1 LQVGYYPAQI
11 SRFFFLKY
19 LIQRIKLTNLEVTLA
34 CLATIDKEKLMK
46 FIDQIDLRGKRVLF
60 RFDFNVPLDSS
71 QNITDDIRIRAI
83 LPSLNYALDE
93 SARVIII
100 SHLGRPKGKLIPEM
114 SLAPVAKRLSRLL
127 GKEVLMAGDCV
138 GPDAE
143 KMLQKLEPGN
153 VMMLE
158 NLRFHKEEEAN
169 DNEFAKKLAAF
180 ADVYIDDAFGNA
192 HRAHAS
198 NVGITKY
205 VKVCGAGFLMKKELN
220 YFQKKL
226 EKPARPFVAII
237 GGSKVSDKLSTLI
250 NLIKRVDKM
259 IIGGGM
265 AFTFLKAQGIET
277 GKSLVED
284 HLIPQA
290 REILEQAQKLGVKLY
305 LPLDCVVAQ
314 SKTAEA
320 VTKIVPVQEIF
331 PNWMG
336 LDIGPATITLFR
348 EVLSNAKTI
357 VWNGPMGVFEIDAFN
372 RGTSAM
378 VHAVAGSH
386 ALTIV
391 GGGDTD
397 VAVQQAGESDNIT
410 YISTGGG
417 ASLELL
423 EGKILPA
430 IEALEKCA

>member
-1 LQVGYYPAQI
+1 M
-11 SRFFFLKY
+11 
-19 LIQRIKLTNLEVTLA
+19 TLA
-34 CLATIDKEKLMK
+34 CLSMSGKEKLMK
-46 FIDQIDLRGKRVLF
+46 YINQIDLKGKRVMF
-60 RFDFNVPLDSS
+60 RFDFNVPLDNS
-71 QNITDDIRIRAI
+71 QNITDDNRIRAV

-93 SARVIII
+93 GARIIII
-100 SHLGRPKGKLIPEM
+100 SHLGRPKGKRDPQM

-127 GKEVLMAGDCV
+127 DKQVLLAGDCL
-138 GPDAE
+138 GPDVE
-143 KMLQKLEPGN
+143 KMVQELNPGC
-153 VMMLE
+153 VLMLE
-158 NLRFHKEEEAN
+158 NLRFYKEEEAN
-169 DNEFAKKLAAF
+169 DDEFAKKLASF

-205 VKVCGAGFLMKKELN
+205 VKSCGAGFLMKKEIN
-220 YFQKKL
+220 YFQTQL
-226 EKPARPFVAII
+226 EKPVRPFVAII

-250 NLIKRVDKM
+250 NLIKKVDKL

-265 AFTFLKAQGIET
+265 AFTFLKAQGIEV

-284 HLIPQA
+284 HLISQA
-290 REILEQAQKLGVKLY
+290 KDIIEQAQKLGVKLF
-305 LPLDCVVAQ
+305 LPVDCVIAQ
-314 SKTAEA
+314 SKSAES
-320 VTKIVPVQEIF
+320 VTKIIPVQEIF
-331 PNWMG
+331 PDWMG

-348 EVLSNAKTI
+348 EVIANAKTI
-357 VWNGPMGVFEIDAFN
+357 IWNGPMGVFEIDAFS

-378 VHAVAGSH
+378 VHALAGSH

-397 VAVQQAGESDNIT
+397 VAVQQAGESENIS

-430 IEALEKCA
+430 LEALEKCLN

>member
-1 LQVGYYPAQI
+1 
-11 SRFFFLKY
+11 
-19 LIQRIKLTNLEVTLA
+19 
-34 CLATIDKEKLMK
+34 MK
-46 FIDQIDLRGKRVLF
+46 FINQIDLKGKRVMF
-60 RFDFNVPLDSS
+60 RFDFNVPLDNS
-71 QNITDDIRIRAI
+71 QNITDDNRIRAV

-100 SHLGRPKGKLIPEM
+100 SHLGRPKGKPVPQT

-127 GKEVLMAGDCV
+127 DKQVLMADDCI
-138 GPDAE
+138 GPDVE
-143 KMLQKLEPGN
+143 KMVQELKPGC
-153 VMMLE
+153 VLMLE
-158 NLRFHKEEEAN
+158 NLRFYKEEEAN
-169 DNEFAKKLAAF
+169 DDEFAKKLASF

-198 NVGITKY
+198 NVGITKH
-205 VKVCGAGFLMKKELN
+205 VKLCGAGFLMKKEIN
-220 YFQKKL
+220 YFQTQL
-226 EKPARPFVAII
+226 EKPVRPFVAII

-250 NLIKRVDKM
+250 NLIKKVDKM

-265 AFTFLKAQGIET
+265 AFTFLKAQGIEI

-284 HLIPQA
+284 HLIDQA
-290 REILEQAQKLGVKLY
+290 TDIMEQAKKLGVKLF
-305 LPLDCVVAQ
+305 LPIDCVIAQ
-314 SKTAEA
+314 SKSSES
-320 VTKIVPVQEIF
+320 VTKIIPVQEIF
-331 PNWMG
+331 PDWMG

-348 EVLSNAKTI
+348 EAIANAKTI
-357 VWNGPMGVFEIDAFN
+357 IWNGPMGVFEIDAFS

-378 VHAVAGSH
+378 VHALAGSH

-397 VAVQQAGESDNIT
+397 VAVQQAGESENIS

-430 IEALEKCA
+430 IEALEKCAN

>member
-1 LQVGYYPAQI
+1 
-11 SRFFFLKY
+11 
-19 LIQRIKLTNLEVTLA
+19 
-34 CLATIDKEKLMK
+34 MK
-46 FIDQIDLRGKRVLF
+46 FINEIDLKNKKVMF

-71 QNITDDIRIRAI
+71 QNITDDNRIRAV

-93 SARVIII
+93 NAKIIII
-100 SHLGRPKGKLIPEM
+100 SHLGRPKGKKVPEK
-114 SLAPVAKRLSRLL
+114 SLVPVAKRLSRLL
-127 GKEVLMAGDCV
+127 DKQVLLADDCI
-138 GPDAE
+138 GPDVE
-143 KMLQKLEPGN
+143 KMVRELKPGC
-153 VMMLE
+153 VLMLE

-169 DNEFAKKLAAF
+169 DDEFAKKLAAF

-205 VKVCGAGFLMKKELN
+205 VKVCGAGFLMKKEIN
-220 YFQKKL
+220 YFHTQL
-226 EKPARPFVAII
+226 EKPVRPFVAII
-237 GGSKVSDKLSTLI
+237 GGSKVSDKLSTLS
-250 NLIKRVDKM
+250 NLIGKVDKM

-265 AFTFLKAQGIET
+265 AFTFLKAQGFEI

-290 REILEQAQKLGVKLY
+290 KEILVQAQELGVKLY
-305 LPLDCVVAQ
+305 LPIDCVVAQ
-314 SKTAEA
+314 DKTAEA
-320 VTKIVPVQEIF
+320 VTKIVPLQEIF
-331 PNWMG
+331 PDWMG

-348 EVLSNAKTI
+348 EVIANAKTI
-357 VWNGPMGVFEIDAFN
+357 LWNGPMGVFEIDAFS

-397 VAVQQAGESDNIT
+397 VAVQKAGESDNIT

-423 EGKILPA
+423 EGKTLPA
-430 IEALEKCA
+430 IEALEKCAG

>member
-1 LQVGYYPAQI
+1 
-11 SRFFFLKY
+11 
-19 LIQRIKLTNLEVTLA
+19 
-34 CLATIDKEKLMK
+34 MK
-46 FIDQIDLRGKRVLF
+46 FINEIDLKNQKVMF

-71 QNITDDIRIRAI
+71 QNITDDNRIRAV

-93 SARVIII
+93 NAKIIII
-100 SHLGRPKGKLIPEM
+100 SHLGRPKGKKVPEKSLI
-114 SLAPVAKRLSRLL
+114 PVAKRLSRLL
-127 GKEVLMAGDCV
+127 DKQVLLADDCI
-138 GPDAE
+138 GPDVE
-143 KMLQKLEPGN
+143 KMVRELKPGC
-153 VMMLE
+153 VLMLE
-158 NLRFHKEEEAN
+158 NLRFHKEEETN
-169 DNEFAKKLAAF
+169 DDEFAKKLAAF

-205 VKVCGAGFLMKKELN
+205 VKVCGAGFLMKKEIN
-220 YFQKKL
+220 YFQTQL
-226 EKPARPFVAII
+226 EKPVRPFVAII
-237 GGSKVSDKLSTLI
+237 GGSKVSDKLSTLS
-250 NLIKRVDKM
+250 NLIGKVDKM

-265 AFTFLKAQGIET
+265 AFTFLKAQGFEI

-284 HLIPQA
+284 NLIPQA
-290 REILEQAQKLGVKLY
+290 KEILKQAQELGVKLY
-305 LPLDCVVAQ
+305 LPIDCVIAQ

-320 VTKIVPVQEIF
+320 VTKIIPLQEIF
-331 PNWMG
+331 PDWMG

-348 EVLSNAKTI
+348 EVIANAKTI
-357 VWNGPMGVFEIDAFN
+357 LWNGPMGVFEIDAFS

-397 VAVQQAGESDNIT
+397 VAVQKAGESDNIT

-423 EGKILPA
+423 EGKTLPA
-430 IEALEKCA
+430 IEALEKCAG